1 MPRWAESES
10 RIRAAPSREGRGVPL
25 EKPSQQASLGY
36 NFGFFRQ
43 AFFVTQRPTSKIVLT
58 PSRIA
63 LLYVFISLVWIVV
76 SSELL
81 LLEFRHP
88 VTITAL
94 EIVKGIAFV
103 ALTGGLLYVICHRAM
118 VRLLRQQELLRRSEE
133 ERAELQAQLMQAQK
147 LEGIGRLAGGVAH
160 DFNNIL
166 TVIISSCHLLRKD
179 VEQEE
184 AQARVQMIET
194 AADRAASITRQLLAF
209 SRHQVIEI
217 ESLNLNIVIQDTSKL
232 LGRLLGEDVRL
243 VLKLEPNLGN
253 VMADAGQMTQVLMNL
268 LVNARDAMPRGGTVE
283 IRTANVAASRVNR
296 GALPGKP
303 AGDLVELSVRDD
315 GEGIPLEIQEKI
327 FDPFFTTKEAGK
339 GTGLGLS
346 TVHGIVYQSGG
357 TIDLQSAPS
366 RGTTFHMYFPRV
378 ALAASEKT
386 PASTAPSGGGNE
398 TILVVDDDALVVQS
412 VSNYLNRMG
421 YKTLNAHG
429 TAHALD
435 LSRNYDA
442 KIDLLLTD
450 LVMPEMT
457 GPELQRQILTWRPL
471 IRTLYM
477 TGYASDRVPKGT
489 VDPKRLVR
497 KPFTADALA
506 TSVRHALDKD
516 EDSATAIPWRSA

>member
-1 MPRWAESES
+1 
-10 RIRAAPSREGRGVPL
+10 
-25 EKPSQQASLGY
+25 
-36 NFGFFRQ
+36 
-43 AFFVTQRPTSKIVLT
+43 VTQRSTSKIVLT

-63 LLYVFISLVWIVV
+63 LIYVFISLVWIVV

-81 LLEFRHP
+81 LLEFHHP

-118 VRLLRQQELLRRSEE
+118 VRLLRQQALLRRSEE
-133 ERAELQAQLMQAQK
+133 QRAEVQAQLMQAQK

-166 TVIISSCHLLRKD
+166 TVIISSCHLLRRD
-179 VEQEE
+179 VQQEE

-217 ESLNLNIVIQDTSKL
+217 ESLNLNIVIQETAKL
-232 LGRLLGEDVRL
+232 LGRLLGEDVKL
-243 VLKLEPNLGN
+243 VLTLDPNLGN

-268 LVNARDAMPRGGTVE
+268 LVNARDAMPRGGSVE
-283 IRTANVAASRVNR
+283 IRTANIAATTIDHSV
-296 GALPGKP
+296 PPKKP
-303 AGDLVELSVRDD
+303 DGHLIELSVTDN

-357 TIDLQSAPS
+357 TIDLQSAPD

-378 ALAASEKT
+378 ALAAPAKT
-386 PASTAPSGGGNE
+386 AASVAVAGGGNE
-398 TILVVDDDALVVQS
+398 TILVVDDDALVLQS
-412 VSNYLNRMG
+412 VSEYLNGMG
-421 YKTLNAHG
+421 YTTLNAHG
-429 TAHALD
+429 TKQALD
-435 LSRNYDA
+435 LSRNYEA

-457 GPELQRQILTWRPL
+457 GPELQQQILIWRPL

-489 VDPKRLVR
+489 IDPKRLVR
-497 KPFTADALA
+497 KPFTAEGLA
-506 TSVRHALDKD
+506 ASVRSALGNDGSM
-516 EDSATAIPWRSA
+516 SAA